1 MSESRPLVASG
12 QARRRTRGK
21 CQTMDE
27 KAGVR
32 ALFDPGAITTSLQ
45 HALPGIETSAA
56 SSIC

>member
-1 MSESRPLVASG
+1 
-12 QARRRTRGK
+12 
-21 CQTMDE
+21 MDD

-32 ALFDPGAITTSLQ
+32 ALLDPGAITTSLQ